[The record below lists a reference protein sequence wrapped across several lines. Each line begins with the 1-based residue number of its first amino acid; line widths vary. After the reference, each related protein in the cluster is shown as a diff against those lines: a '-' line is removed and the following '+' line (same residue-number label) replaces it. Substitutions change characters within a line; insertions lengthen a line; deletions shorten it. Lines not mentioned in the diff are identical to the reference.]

1 MIGQDGL
8 GDEVLQPGVP
18 GGQGRLEVLD
28 REFIFVVGKLRDD
41 ETDGVVGPVQQV
53 PDNLILPLAFVIQGE
68 IGFVGTVVSFIL
80 EGDSVTECDLADLML
95 RNGSKPAVKGFGCSD
110 CDCQTHLFRVDAER
124 TEKAL
129 NGIGMTIFSD
139 KRRYQED

>member
-1 MIGQDGL
+1 MRRRGVYVLFLRFDEDTETEAGALGRICLPAGDYCYVGSAMGGL
-8 GDEVLQPGVP
+8 DQRVSRHLSSEKTIRWHIDYLTT
-18 GGQGRLEVLD
+18 LCSD
-28 REFIFVVGKLRDD
+28 MD
-41 ETDGVVGPVQQV
+41 
-53 PDNLILPLAFVIQGE
+53 AFE
-68 IGFVGTVVSFIL
+68 L

-110 CDCQTHLFRVDAER
+110 CDCQTHLFRIDAER